1 MLVKGSM
8 SKLLALVIVG
18 IMAIQIIKPLG
29 WPGLKRRSDFWKLA
43 LLAIAAISV
52 TVVLSH
58 LA

>member
-1 MLVKGSM
+1 MLVKGCM